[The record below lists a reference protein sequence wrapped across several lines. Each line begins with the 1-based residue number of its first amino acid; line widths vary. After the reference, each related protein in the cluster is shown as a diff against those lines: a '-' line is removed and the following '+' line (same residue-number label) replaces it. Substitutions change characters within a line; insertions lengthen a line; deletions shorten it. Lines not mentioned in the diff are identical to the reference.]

1 MTTFHK
7 IRALTSVSLL
17 SLAVA
22 GCATLLPTETT
33 DDLTILEPQVG
44 PAPVEPAPMLDP
56 ASVSSEGM
64 WRPDQL
70 PGLEP
75 ELKALGLELSPS
87 DLSNLT
93 THPMNAVISLGN
105 CTASFVSPEGLAV
118 TNHHC
123 AYGSIQF
130 NSTEDN
136 NLLANGFLAET
147 KADELPAAPGSR
159 IYVTTS
165 IEDVTDRVTAD
176 IDDSLSGRERFQIID
191 QRRKDITAECE
202 ETPGNRCVV
211 SAFHGGLEYRLTRR
225 LEIKDVRLTYAPASS
240 IGKFGGDID
249 NWMWPRHTGDFAF
262 YRAYVGP
269 DGQPAEYSEDNVPF
283 TPPSHLKLY
292 SEPLADGDFV
302 MVAGYPGRTDRYRRL
317 SEVENAFY
325 WSYPKRI
332 ELYSAWIET
341 IEAAAPKGSDE
352 HIKYASLLAGLN
364 NATKNYGGQLEGAER
379 VGLVDRRKARE
390 AALND
395 WISADPARTEKY
407 GEAVKAL
414 DELVEA
420 EQATRERDLYYA
432 LATRTAPLRQAR
444 RLVRLAN
451 ERQKPDAE
459 RESGYQERDM
469 AFFKQG
475 LEAMD
480 RRYDAD
486 VDKAVWAMFI
496 KQYLALPDDQQ
507 VGEFNTALGLSRDMP
522 DKKLNKVLSRYFDK
536 TNMGDKETRLGL
548 MDASLD
554 DLKASK
560 DPFIN
565 LALQLYAS
573 DMAEEE
579 REKDIAGQFQLLRP
593 KYMDAIIAWQED
605 KGQPV
610 YPDAN
615 STLRVTFGTVKGDVA
630 PKDGLVYTPFTTLDG
645 ITQKYTGEDPFDSPS
660 KQMIAIE
667 EKTFG
672 GYVEESLGSV
682 PVNFLTT
689 LDVTGGNSGSPTF
702 NAKGELVGLLFDGTY
717 ESVNSD
723 WDFDTESTRS
733 IHVDA
738 RYMLWVM
745 DVIDGAH
752 NLLDEMGVA
761 PSIEDAE

>member
-17 SLAVA
+17 SIAVA
-22 GCATLLPTETT
+22 GCATLQPTETT
-33 DDLTILEPQVG
+33 DDLTIVQQGAG
-44 PAPVEPAPMLDP
+44 PALVEPTPMIDP

-75 ELKALGLELSPS
+75 ELKALGLELSAS

-105 CTASFVSPEGLAV
+105 CTASFVSPQGLAV

-136 NLLANGFLAET
+136 NLLAYGFLAET
-147 KADELPAAPGSR
+147 LADELPAAPGSR

-165 IEDVTDRVTAD
+165 IENVTDRVTAD

-302 MVAGYPGRTDRYRRL
+302 MVAGYPGRTNRYRRL

-325 WSYPKRI
+325 WSYPERI
-332 ELYSAWIET
+332 KLYSAWIEA
-341 IEAAAPKGSDE
+341 IEAAAPKGSDA

-395 WISADPARTEKY
+395 WINADPARAEKY
-407 GEAVKAL
+407 GDAVKAL

-420 EQATRERDLYYA
+420 DQATRERDLYYA

-507 VGEFNTALGLSRDMP
+507 VGEFNTALGLSRDMS
-522 DKKLNKVLSRYFDK
+522 DKKLNKVLSRYFAK
-536 TNMGDKETRLGL
+536 TKMGDKETRLGL
-548 MDASLD
+548 MEASLD
-554 DLKASK
+554 DLKTSK

-565 LALQLYAS
+565 LAMQLYAS
-573 DMAEEE
+573 DMTEEE

-605 KGQPV
+605 QGQPV

-615 STLRVTFGTVKGDVA
+615 STLRVTFGTVKGDVS

-645 ITQKYTGEDPFDSPS
+645 ITQKYTGEDPFDSPD
-660 KQMIAIE
+660 KQMLAIE